1 MRRKFG
7 VRFCQDESRDE
18 VINAFARYNL
28 LGRGKIKRMDIV
40 EVCEIE
46 YRRVGPL
53 VWKEL
58 CEVEVIDFQ
67 LQPMAFCGLGFVGD
81 GPCFVIDDLPEAI
94 CPPHDMV
101 DHAID

>member
-1 MRRKFG
+1 M
-7 VRFCQDESRDE
+7 SRATRSSTRSR
-18 VINAFARYNL
+18 VTTL
-28 LGRGKIKRMDIV
+28 LGRRKVKRMDIV

-58 CEVEVIDFQ
+58 CEVGGIDFQ

-81 GPCFVIDDLPEAI
+81 GPCLVIDDLPEAI